1 MIRYHL
7 PTVEDLLRLGEPQSN
22 AVTVYAPTSPTPEGR
37 VKAATGVKSA
47 IDDSLRKLTA
57 AGAEQEDMATVRD
70 QWELLSDDPALWG
83 KLSNSL
89 AIFIST
95 ENSEEYVLPNVL
107 ERQSQAGE
115 YFDIGQLVRA
125 VSTPQDAFAL
135 TLSSN
140 GWNLWK
146 ASADARAVEL
156 DLSDEYPID
165 VADATHRMTAR
176 GRQHLRRLV
185 GHEGKKLLLERYAR
199 TVADAMRSEL
209 GRLDP
214 HANKPVFVFAAE
226 PLLSLIQGESL
237 PWQLVPV
244 QGSPDN
250 LRPHQIDEAV
260 RDRIGSVAAERVSA
274 RAEAIGDG
282 LTAGLAVT
290 DLAQIARA
298 AVAGAV
304 STLIYDFTVDIMG
317 TIDDATGR
325 LVYDED
331 GYDLLSRIAVL
342 VLQKGGEAIAV
353 RPEEV
358 TANVWNGQV
367 LAQLRHTLT

>member
-22 AVTVYAPTSPTPEGR
+22 AVTVYLPTSPTPEGR
-37 VKAATGVKSA
+37 AKAVTAGKSA
-47 IDDSLRKLTA
+47 IDESLRKLKA
-57 AGAEQEDMATVRD
+57 SGASPADLEAIREQWDLIAE
-70 QWELLSDDPALWG
+70 DPALWG
-83 KLSNSL
+83 RLSNSL

-95 ENSEEYVLPNVL
+95 ETSEEYVLPNSL

-140 GWNLWK
+140 GWNLWR
-146 ASADARAVEL
+146 ASADARAEEL
-156 DLSDEYPID
+156 ELSDEYPLD

-185 GHEGKKLLLERYAR
+185 GSEGKKLLLERYAR
-199 TVADAMRSEL
+199 TVADAMKSEL
-209 GRLDP
+209 GRIDP

-237 PWQLVPV
+237 PWKLVPV
-244 QGSPDN
+244 HGSPDN

-260 RDRIGSVAAERVSA
+260 RERIGAVAAEQVSA

-282 LTAGLAVT
+282 LTAGLAIT

-298 AVAGAV
+298 ASRGAI

-317 TIDDATGR
+317 TIDDATGQ
-325 LVYDED
+325 LVYDDD

-358 TANVWNGQV
+358 TASVWNGQV